1 MLAPTMLARSP
12 LSSALVVTLALV
24 LGTVAAPVAADAA
37 VASETPTAQP
47 ETDNTV
53 TRIQVHRNGSARWS
67 VSIRTRL
74 ETDQQVAEY
83 ERFQSRFRNNTSD
96 YLGPF
101 RDRISSVVAGA
112 ADATGR
118 EMNATGFAAT
128 TRIQELPRRWGVV
141 TYSFRWSNFAVQQER
156 SLVVGDVFE
165 GGLFIAAND
174 TLVVQSPAGYTI
186 TAVDPEPDSR
196 DSDVVGWNGQE
207 SFDDGRPRVVFS
219 PATTAESTGSAR
231 TGTAGSAGS
240 DQSSPTERAAPALL
254 PGLGRALSAVVLV
267 AAVALLALQWRR
279 SSDGADEPDGAGDGS
294 VGAGGS
300 AAGVSGADDAAV
312 LTDEE
317 RVVQFLDENGGRVR
331 QAAVADA
338 FDWSDSKTSRVLGG
352 MADEGT
358 VSKVRIGRE
367 NLVSLEEGQ

>member
-1 MLAPTMLARSP
+1 MLARSP
-12 LSSALVVTLALV
+12 LSPALAVAFSLVLV
-24 LGTVAAPVAADAA
+24 LGPVVASAPATADAA

-53 TRIQVHRNGSARWS
+53 TRIHVARNGSARWS

-96 YLGPF
+96 YLDPF
-101 RDRISSVVAGA
+101 RDRITGVVASA

-118 EMNATGFAAT
+118 EMNATGFAAS

-141 TYSFRWSNFAVQQER
+141 TYRFRWSNFAVQQER

-174 TLVVQSPAGYTI
+174 TLVVESPSGYAI
-186 TAVDPEPDSR
+186 TAVDPGPDRR
-196 DSDVVGWNGQE
+196 DSGVVSWEGRE

-219 PATTAESTGSAR
+219 PAT
-231 TGTAGSAGS
+231 SAGTDGS
-240 DQSSPTERAAPALL
+240 PSSSPTETTAPSSL
-254 PGLGRALSAVVLV
+254 PGWWRALAALALV
-267 AAVALLALQWRR
+267 AAVALLALRWRR
-279 SSDGADEPDGAGDGS
+279 SAGGGDSAPAGDAERGT
-294 VGAGGS
+294 A
-300 AAGVSGADDAAV
+300 AAGAAAGANAADDAAV

-317 RVVQFLDENGGRVR
+317 RVVQFLEAEGGRTR
-331 QAAVADA
+331 QAAVAEA
-338 FDWSDSKTSRVLGG
+338 FDWSDSKTSRVLGR
-352 MADEGT
+352 MTEDGT

-367 NLVSLEEGQ
+367 NLVSLDAEE